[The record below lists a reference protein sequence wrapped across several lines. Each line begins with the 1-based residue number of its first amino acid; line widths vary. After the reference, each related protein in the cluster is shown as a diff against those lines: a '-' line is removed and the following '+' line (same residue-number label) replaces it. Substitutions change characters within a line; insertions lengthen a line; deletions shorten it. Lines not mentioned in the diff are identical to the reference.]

1 MSDVHRLLRIKSC
14 LISFQ
19 SHFRH
24 VPIIKLGV
32 SGSGSGQE
40 YLQHVS
46 LLPGGGL
53 IMVKD
58 NDIYYKATIKTSAVE
73 RLTRSGVPGTVY
85 NGVTDWLYEEEI
97 LGSEVALWPSR
108 SGARLAY
115 LTFNDTE
122 VELITLRN
130 FSPEEKS
137 SHRDKV
143 RYPKVSPALCHE
155 TSHHD
160 NYVSGSCVKS
170 YHVILPSQQCHKKSS
185 ENVFVLLGGLCQPSC
200 YHPRS
205 SSNEKSQDCQCRAS
219 RGGQEVRSYKN

>member
-1 MSDVHRLLRIKSC
+1 MFDVHRLLRIKSC

-19 SHFRH
+19 SYFRH

-32 SGSGSGQE
+32 TGSGAGQE

-46 LLPGGGL
+46 MLPGGSL

-73 RLTRSGVPGTVY
+73 RLTRSGAAGTVY

-108 SGARLAY
+108 SGSRIAY
-115 LTFNDTE
+115 LSFNDTE

-130 FSPEEKS
+130 FSPEEKTN
-137 SHRDKV
+137 HWDKV
-143 RYPKVSPALCHE
+143 RYPKVSSEHISI
-155 TSHHD
+155 TSLHTRT
-160 NYVSGSCVKS
+160 
-170 YHVILPSQQCHKKSS
+170 IIFL
-185 ENVFVLLGGLCQPSC
+185 
-200 YHPRS
+200 
-205 SSNEKSQDCQCRAS
+205 
-219 RGGQEVRSYKN
+219 YKNLILLYCSLSRVIKNLPKRKCKCF

>member
-130 FSPEEKS
+130 FSPEEKF
-137 SHRDKV
+137 SHMDKV
-143 RYPKVSPALCHE
+143 RYPKVRPALCHE

-160 NYVSGSCVKS
+160 NYVEAGSCVKS
-170 YHVILPSQQCHKKSS
+170 YHVILPSQQCHKNPQKMCLY
-185 ENVFVLLGGLCQPSC
+185 F
-200 YHPRS
+200 
-205 SSNEKSQDCQCRAS
+205 
-219 RGGQEVRSYKN
+219 